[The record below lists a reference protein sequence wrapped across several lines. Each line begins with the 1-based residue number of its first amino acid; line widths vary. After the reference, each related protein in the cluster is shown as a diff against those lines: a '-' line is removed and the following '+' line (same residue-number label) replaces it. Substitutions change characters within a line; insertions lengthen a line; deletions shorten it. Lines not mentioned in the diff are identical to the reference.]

1 MIREYYKQLY
11 INIFKHFDKYINTIT
26 KIYSRKNRKLNNSV
40 SIQNWKYNM
49 KSIPLQETKQ
59 NKNLKA

>member
-1 MIREYYKQLY
+1 MIRKYCKQLY

-49 KSIPLQETKQ
+49 KSISLQETKQ
-59 NKNLKA
+59 NKNLEA